1 MNAQP
6 HAPAPRTGAVPRAA
20 VVVLVGLAIVLMA
33 AVALWPRGE
42 VDAAKAVSDQPV
54 AVADVPTT
62 RPEKLGAPRDPL
74 SLAEWGYAKHL
85 AETKGSIPAGATDA
99 EGDAG
104 VEFLS
109 ANLPTTDVDAR
120 HRLVTVSL
128 YDYTTNAQHDVT
140 VDLTDGAVVTTKSAT
155 GVQSPTTLT
164 ESAEAIELFLA
175 SPKSAKLKDQFK
187 QRTGSDL
194 TSPTQVT
201 YTGGSFTA
209 TSSVVGAEKCGDHRC
224 VQMQIQGPDGVYLA
238 TADFVVD
245 LTARSVITI
254 K

>member
-1 MNAQP
+1 M
-6 HAPAPRTGAVPRAA
+6 AV
-20 VVVLVGLAIVLMA
+20 LALLLIVA
-33 AVALWPRGE
+33 ITLWPDGK
-42 VDAAKAVSDQPV
+42 VNAAKAASDQPV
-54 AVADVPTT
+54 AVADVPTA
-62 RPEKLGAPRDPL
+62 RPAKLGAPRDPL

-85 AETKGSIPAGATDA
+85 AETKGSIPADATNA
-99 EGDAG
+99 AGDAG

-109 ANLPTTDVDAR
+109 ANLPTTDVDAT

-128 YDYTTNAQHDVT
+128 YDYTGNAQHDVV
-140 VDLTDGAVVTTKSAT
+140 VDLTDGDIVSAASAS

-164 ESAEAIELFLA
+164 ESAEAIDLFLA
-175 SPKSAKLKDQFK
+175 SPKSANVKAQFK

-194 TSPTQVT
+194 TSPKQVT